1 MEHYYFAFRSSDPIP
16 STFREDEATLEEMR
30 KRFVGQWIQTGD
42 EPHDCE
48 RISDIWT
55 KAQVEAYYN
64 N

>member
-1 MEHYYFAFRSSDPIP
+1 MPNYYFAFRGSDPIP
-16 STFREDEATLEEMR
+16 SKFSENEMTLEDMR

-48 RISDIWT
+48 RINDIWT